1 MANTAFLC
9 RAIAA
14 AQKLDIGNPFCVA
27 LHEYIN
33 RTAGFMRDERGL
45 VWVKHP
51 DGPQVAVWLM
61 GDQCVM

>member
-1 MANTAFLC
+1 MSSPAFLR

-14 AQKLDIGNPFCVA
+14 AQKLPVSDTFCAA

-61 GDQCVM
+61 EKKP